1 MNDTRHSP
9 SPVLVDAAT
18 RLAERAGIAPN
29 AAWEAAVA
37 QWAETRDAPQRLA
50 AILALTD
57 APAFDPLPAEPEA

>member
-1 MNDTRHSP
+1 MNDTKRSP
-9 SPVLVDAAT
+9 SPEIIDAAS
-18 RLAERAGIAPN
+18 RLAERAGIAPD

-37 QWAETRDAPQRLA
+37 HWAETREAPQRLA